1 MIASLAAAF
10 ILLGAAAEVE
20 NLFTEAPTTPEAI
33 ACSTLERIAFNKTD
47 CLNMED
53 LVSVLTINAS

>member
-47 CLNMED
+47 CLN
-53 LVSVLTINAS
+53 